1 MKKRTFLELG
11 IKATAGFAVA
21 GIRILPVVAQGKFP
35 DRPIRLV
42 APFAPGGDVD
52 IMARLWAKYAAPHL
66 GGGTIVVENKPGA
79 GGAIGAAEVARARGD
94 GYTLLL
100 GSTTTQIINPR
111 ASTNPQYDA
120 LKDFALISMVSMNP
134 TCIIVNPGVPA
145 QSLKELV
152 SLVKANP
159 GKYSYGSAGSGTITN
174 LTGELFK
181 LQGGRLEIQH
191 VPYKG
196 GAPAMQDLIAG
207 HLPIITPILTSAVLA
222 QHRAG
227 KARILGVNSDKRLKA
242 APDIPTSIEAGIPDM
257 KVQVFN
263 AVFAPDDTPREAVQ
277 ALREATR
284 KVRAEPAF
292 LQDLEKAGAEPFSDP
307 NEEKF
312 LSEEVARWTQVIQA
326 TGFKVQ

>member
-1 MKKRTFLELG
+1 DDDAKQTQDEKAQGGHDGPPLLFRSPALNACRPPKGLNAGASIMACMKKRTFLELG
-11 IKATAGFAVA
+11 IKATAGVAVA
-21 GIRILPVVAQGKFP
+21 GIRILPASAQGKFP

-52 IMARLWAKYAAPHL
+52 IIARLWAKYAAPHL

-100 GSTTTQIINPR
+100 GTTTTQIINPR
-111 ASTNPQYDA
+111 ATSNAQYDA
-120 LKDFALISMVSMNP
+120 LKDFALVGMLSINP

-145 QSLKELV
+145 HSLKELV

-159 GKYSYGSAGSGTITN
+159 GKYSYGSAGPGTITN
-174 LTGELFK
+174 LTGELLK
-181 LQGGRLEIQH
+181 LQGGRLEMQH

-207 HLPIITPILTSAVLA
+207 HVPVITPILTAAVLA

-227 KARILGVNSDKRLKA
+227 KARILAMNSDKRLKA
-242 APDIPTSIEAGIPDM
+242 APDIPTSIEAGIADM
-257 KVQVFN
+257 RVQ
-263 AVFAPDDTPREAVQ
+263 
-277 ALREATR
+277 
-284 KVRAEPAF
+284 
-292 LQDLEKAGAEPFSDP
+292 
-307 NEEKF
+307 
-312 LSEEVARWTQVIQA
+312 
-326 TGFKVQ
+326 